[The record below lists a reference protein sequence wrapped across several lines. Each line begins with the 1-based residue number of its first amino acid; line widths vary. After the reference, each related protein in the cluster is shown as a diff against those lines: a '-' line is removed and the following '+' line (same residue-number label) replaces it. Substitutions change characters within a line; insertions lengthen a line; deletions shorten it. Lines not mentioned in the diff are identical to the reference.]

1 MTTLWCS
8 FLPLERLGGSG
19 PSPYGFLTVFVA
31 VVEAIKLE
39 FYMNLT
45 GVELAHVCVG
55 RARNVTQIVNRFL
68 IPGLWM

>member
-1 MTTLWCS
+1 MTTLWCN
-8 FLPLERLGGSG
+8 FLPFERLGGSG
-19 PSPYGFLTVFVA
+19 PSPFGFLTVFVA

-39 FYMNLT
+39 FYMNLM

-68 IPGLWM
+68 IPGLWI